1 MAFTRNQTE
10 NMSRDELVEEFIK
23 LSYASTKFS
32 NLTEKFSDFGI
43 YQKTVIPTA
52 KKDSI
57 TGNDNKPLHS
67 KVGRWVL
74 NEN

>member
-32 NLTEKFSDFGI
+32 NLTEKFNDFGI

-52 KKDSI
+52 KK
-57 TGNDNKPLHS
+57 H
-67 KVGRWVL
+67 
-74 NEN
+74 

>member
-23 LSYASTKFS
+23 LSYASSKLS
-32 NLTEKFSDFGI
+32 NLTEKFNDFGI

-52 KKDSI
+52 KKD
-57 TGNDNKPLHS
+57 
-67 KVGRWVL
+67 
-74 NEN
+74 

>member
-23 LSYASTKFS
+23 LSYASSKLS
-32 NLTEKFSDFGI
+32 NLTEKFNDFGI

-52 KKDSI
+52 KKTKLQEMIISRFI
-57 TGNDNKPLHS
+57 PKLLG
-67 KVGRWVL
+67 GC
-74 NEN
+74 